1 MESTGFNPT
10 AKDLLLLDEKLI
22 ELKGKKRELIT
33 AKVSAERTLSV
44 LQGKYNG
51 CVYGSQEF
59 MKIKADR
66 NAVKQDYLQVE
77 LKIRGVNEEIAYK
90 ANLRNEVQF
99 HLSGKKVSPINDLAT
114 KKLVALKEKYN
125 SFAKDRTRVSSMRIM
140 AAEVRDELEKIID
153 LV

>member
-1 MESTGFNPT
+1 MSEFNPT
-10 AKDLLLLDEKLI
+10 AKDLLNLDEKII

-51 CVYGSQEF
+51 LVYNSEEF
-59 MKIKADR
+59 LKIKADR
-66 NAVKQDYLQVE
+66 NAVKKDYLQVE
-77 LKIRGVNEEIAYK
+77 LEIRKINEEIAYK

-99 HLSGKKVSPINDLAT
+99 HLSGKKVSLITDKAV
-114 KKLVALKEKYN
+114 KQIIVLKEKYN
-125 SFAKDRTRVSSMRIM
+125 SFAKDRTRVASMRIM

-153 LV
+153 LI